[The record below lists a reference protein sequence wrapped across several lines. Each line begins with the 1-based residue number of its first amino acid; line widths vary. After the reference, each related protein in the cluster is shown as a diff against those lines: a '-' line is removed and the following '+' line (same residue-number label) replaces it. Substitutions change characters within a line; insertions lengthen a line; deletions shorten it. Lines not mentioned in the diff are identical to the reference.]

1 MSPSTAEYPGQAAG
15 SHVLPRDW
23 RSVRIDELC
32 RVTHGGTPSKDNP
45 SFWVGNI
52 PWVSPKDMR
61 STVIEGAQDHISEE
75 AVENSATNLASPGT
89 ILVVARS
96 GILARAAPVAVT
108 SVRVAFNQD
117 IKAIEP
123 DPTKVDVWFL
133 YWTRKFYEPIVLARG
148 VKKGATVHSIRSG
161 FLESLE
167 IPIPPMHEQ
176 RRIATVL
183 GEQMAAAERAR
194 AAAEAQLEAAKALP
208 AAQLRSVF
216 DGPAAQAWSRQR
228 VSTLCKSIDY
238 GYTATADY
246 GALGPRYLRI
256 TDTQDGK
263 IEWTS
268 VPGCHIASEDEKSK
282 ALADGDI
289 VFARTGA
296 TTGKSILIRRP
307 PRAVFASYLIRLRP
321 TDDVTPEYLYAFF
334 QSDGYWRQI
343 RALARGGAQ
352 PNVNATLLGSIEVP
366 VCPRSE
372 QERFCTEVASNEG
385 IVGALRL
392 AAERQL
398 LSVDALPAALL
409 RRAFSG
415 EL

>member
-1 MSPSTAEYPGQAAG
+1 
-15 SHVLPRDW
+15 
-23 RSVRIDELC
+23 
-32 RVTHGGTPSKDNP
+32 
-45 SFWVGNI
+45 
-52 PWVSPKDMR
+52 MR
-61 STVIEGAQDHISEE
+61 STTIEDAQDHISEG
-75 AVENSATNLASPGT
+75 AVRDSATNLAPPGS
-89 ILVVARS
+89 ILAVVRS
-96 GILARAAPVAVT
+96 GILARTAPIAVT

-117 IKAIEP
+117 IKSIEP
-123 DPTKVDVWFL
+123 DPAKADVWFL
-133 YWTRKFYEPIVLARG
+133 YWVLKAHEPVILSDG

-167 IPIPPMHEQ
+167 IPLPPLDQ
-176 RRIATVL
+176 QQRIANLV
-183 GEQMAAAERAR
+183 GVEMAAVERAR

-238 GYTATADY
+238 GYTASADY

-256 TDTQDGK
+256 TDIQDGK
-263 IEWTS
+263 IEWVS
-268 VPGCHIASEDEKSK
+268 VPGCDIAPEDEKAK

-289 VFARTGA
+289 VFAHTGA
-296 TTGKSILIRRP
+296 TTGKSILIKRP

-321 TDDVTPEYLYAFF
+321 TDDVSPEYLYAFF
-334 QSDGYWRQI
+334 QSDGYWRQV

-372 QERFCTEVASNEG
+372 QERFCTEVANNEG
-385 IVGALRL
+385 IGGALRL

-398 LSVDALPAALL
+398 LSVDALPGALL